1 MEFNWSISL
10 LSSLSQ
16 EELKRFDDYLRSPFF
31 NRSRRMLQLFRMLR
45 YFHPE
50 YKSWALTNERL
61 YERLFPKQEFNL
73 STINNLFAKLHNHLL
88 DYMLFE
94 SLRYN
99 SKERNALLLKEVGR
113 RRLDKLFLRLSTV
126 IDEKLS
132 NQSGLYSEMF
142 LDRYGLAIAR
152 LDYSYL
158 NERITKRDRVESDF
172 NNLNDAAFYLYT
184 YFFTEY
190 SALAIQKYVYSVNY
204 DVSDDNDLVEQ
215 VKSLLNSYAVEK
227 LSSMH
232 KHGYILKLY
241 LRMFEIFV
249 NFEDE
254 SKYKAYKNEIK
265 KCSSR
270 LSSPELS
277 FHYLKLVSYW
287 ILKIVL
293 NKTTDGGEELFIV
306 YCEMLEKKLYREGKD
321 EYLNYELFRDILLH
335 SIKIKKYP
343 WVEKFIE
350 EYSKEGPPK
359 ERENMYHYGYARF
372 YFEIFDFK
380 KALEHLNKVDTS
392 HTVFK
397 YDYKNLLLRVYYE
410 TNEYDGAL
418 YLIKTYKELLSSKDI
433 LSSSIKAH
441 YKWFVKYTER
451 LIRINEGDKKKVKF
465 NMKALKR
472 NLLRL
477 NNVSFKDWLLEKIDQ
492 AVSGIAK
499 VG

>member
-31 NRSRRMLQLFRMLR
+31 NRSRRMLQLFRMLK
-45 YFHPE
+45 YFHPK

-61 YERLFPKQEFNL
+61 YERLFPNQEFNL

-88 DYMLFE
+88 EFMLFE

-132 NQSGLYSEMF
+132 NQSGLYSELF
-142 LDRYGLAIAR
+142 LDRYGLAIASF
-152 LDYSYL
+152 DYSYL
-158 NERITKRDRVESDF
+158 NERITKRERVENDF
-172 NNLNDAAFYLYT
+172 KNLNDAAFYLYT
-184 YFFTEY
+184 YFFAEY
-190 SALAIQKYVYSVNY
+190 SALAIAKYVYSLNY
-204 DVSDDNDLVEQ
+204 DVSDDNNLVEH
-215 VKSLLNSYAVEK
+215 VTALLDSNSIER

-241 LRMFEIFV
+241 LRMFEMYSDMD
-249 NFEDE
+249 NE
-254 SKYKAYKNEIK
+254 SKYKAYREEIK
-265 KCSSR
+265 KCSTR
-270 LSSPELS
+270 LTTAELS
-277 FHYLKLVSYW
+277 FHYIKLVSYW
-287 ILKIVL
+287 VLKIVL
-293 NKTTDGGEELFIV
+293 NKTTDDGEELFII
-306 YCEMLEKKLYREGKD
+306 YCEMLKKKFYREGKSKYID
-321 EYLNYELFRDILLH
+321 YELFRDILLH
-335 SIKIKKYP
+335 TIKIKKYQ
-343 WVEKFIE
+343 WVEKFLE
-350 EYSKEGPPK
+350 EYSKEGPPD

-380 KALEHLNKVDTS
+380 KALYHINQVDTN
-392 HTVFK
+392 HAIFK

-410 TNEYDGAL
+410 TNDYDGAQ
-418 YLIKTYKELLSSKDI
+418 YMIKTYLELLNSKDI
-433 LSSSIKAH
+433 LSSSIKTH

-451 LIRINEGDKKKVKF
+451 LIRINEEGKKVNLKI
-465 NMKALKR
+465 LKR
-472 NLLRL
+472 NLVRI
-477 NNVSFKDWLLEKIDQ
+477 NNVSFKEWLLEKIDQ
-492 AVSGIAK
+492 AVSGAAK